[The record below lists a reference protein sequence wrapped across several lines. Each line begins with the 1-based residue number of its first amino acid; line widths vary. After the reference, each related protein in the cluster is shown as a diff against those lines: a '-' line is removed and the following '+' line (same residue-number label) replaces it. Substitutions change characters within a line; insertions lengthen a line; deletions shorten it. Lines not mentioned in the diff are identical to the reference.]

1 MILIQLQILAIHYTR
16 FKSNVGFEQRPMP
29 VNNCTCQKLILKVK
43 ERLKSEL
50 ETEAEEEVVRIKNV
64 SNMHAKAIT
73 RKVLSL

>member
-1 MILIQLQILAIHYTR
+1 
-16 FKSNVGFEQRPMP
+16 MP

-73 RKVLSL
+73 REVLIALKCQKDTWNAIHPNHQLVPWPFRLR

>member
-1 MILIQLQILAIHYTR
+1 MVHDINTVTNPCHSLHSFQIHCGIRAETDA
-16 FKSNVGFEQRPMP
+16 
-29 VNNCTCQKLILKVK
+29 CQKLILKVK
-43 ERLKSEL
+43 EQLKSKL